1 MWYRKCLILSI
12 QDEMISW
19 REKEGLTLKELSLRS
34 GISSTLLGMIERGG
48 VTHPDIARKV
58 AEAYGLTEEQ
68 AYELMPKIHRPND
81 EKYDPKAYNI
91 EDQVDFRKFKIIPK
105 QLDVTDIYIAEH
117 QKELR
122 RRHAKRGKY

>member
-1 MWYRKCLILSI
+1 MSI
-12 QDEMISW
+12 QEEMISW
-19 REKEGLTLKELSLRS
+19 REKEGLTLEELSLRS
-34 GISSTLLGMIERGG
+34 GISRTLLAMIERGG

-105 QLDVTDIYIAEH
+105 QMDVADIYIAEH

>member
-1 MWYRKCLILSI
+1 
-12 QDEMISW
+12 MISW

-34 GISSTLLGMIERGG
+34 GISSTLLSMIERGG
-48 VTHPDIARKV
+48 VTHPDIARRVAKV
-58 AEAYGLTEEQ
+58 YGLTEEQ

-91 EDQVDFRKFKIIPK
+91 EDQVNFKRFKIIPK

-122 RRHAKRGKY
+122 RKHAKRGKY